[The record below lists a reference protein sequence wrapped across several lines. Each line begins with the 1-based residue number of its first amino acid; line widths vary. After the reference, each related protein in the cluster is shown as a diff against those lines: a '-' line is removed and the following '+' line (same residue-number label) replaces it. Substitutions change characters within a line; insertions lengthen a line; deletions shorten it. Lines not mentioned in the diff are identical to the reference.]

1 MKNIGLFFG
10 SFNPIHKGHLAVA
23 NFFTQNSNLTE
34 VWLVISSQSP
44 FKEKSSL
51 MENHHR
57 LAMVELA
64 IEGNPKLKACSEEF
78 DLPKP
83 NYTLDS
89 LNHLKKKYPENQ
101 FTLLMGQD
109 NVAMFDRWKEH
120 NQILDQFQ
128 IFVYPRSQSDKIPTK
143 LLKHPKI
150 RYFNADLVEVSS
162 TEIRNVIKNKKPF
175 TNLIPVKVA
184 EYFEKFNPNN

>member
-10 SFNPIHKGHLAVA
+10 SFNPIHLGHLAVA
-23 NFFTQNSNLTE
+23 NFFAQNSNLAE
-34 VWLVISSQSP
+34 VWLVISPQSP

-64 IEGNPKLKACSEEF
+64 IEGNQKLKACSEEF
-78 DLPKP
+78 DLPTP
-83 NYTLDS
+83 NYTVES
-89 LNHLKKKYPENQ
+89 LQHLKKKYPENQ

-109 NVAMFDRWKEH
+109 NMAKFERWKEH
-120 NQILDQFQ
+120 NQILEQCHL
-128 IFVYPRSQSDKIPTK
+128 FVYPRSQSDKIPTR

-150 RYFNADLVEVSS
+150 HYFEADLMEVSA
-162 TEIRNVIKNKKPF
+162 TEIRNAIKNKKPL
-175 TNLIPVKVA
+175 TNLIPDQIE
-184 EYFEKFNPNN
+184 EYFEKFNPYH

>member
-1 MKNIGLFFG
+1 
-10 SFNPIHKGHLAVA
+10 
-23 NFFTQNSNLTE
+23 
-34 VWLVISSQSP
+34 
-44 FKEKSSL
+44 

-83 NYTLDS
+83 NFTIDS

-128 IFVYPRSQSDKIPTK
+128 IFVYPRSQSDEIPTK

-150 RYFNADLVEVSS
+150 HYFNADLVEVSA

>member
-34 VWLVISSQSP
+34 VWLVISPQSP

-83 NYTLDS
+83 NFTIDS

-120 NQILDQFQ
+120 SQILDKFQ
-128 IFVYPRSQSDKIPTK
+128 IFV
-143 LLKHPKI
+143 
-150 RYFNADLVEVSS
+150 
-162 TEIRNVIKNKKPF
+162 
-175 TNLIPVKVA
+175 
-184 EYFEKFNPNN
+184 